1 MSGGAGFLPSTV
13 FNKKTQSFLYI
24 SLEKGWVVTTYNLQ
38 PTTFP
43 TKYCVTHTHT
53 HRLIM
58 HVGFDGDLI
67 FSYFAASVVQFVHLK
82 CAKSIG

>member
-13 FNKKTQSFLYI
+13 FNKKAPSFLFI

-43 TKYCVTHTHT
+43 TKYCVTHTF
-53 HRLIM
+53 LCMLVLMEI
-58 HVGFDGDLI
+58 
-67 FSYFAASVVQFVHLK
+67 
-82 CAKSIG
+82 